1 MTKISHTYALCQ
13 LTDDFIYGRWE
24 RLNRIRVLPTHEY
37 NFDDSSRKII
47 DILVALSP
55 CELLKPDWAPP
66 LIITSSAYVEI
77 SFRYC
82 ATLLL
87 NALSD
92 LSCGQLSRAES
103 HVKLFCISFGDFLE
117 LNSDFSFAST
127 SFRRLEACSVLTH
140 CLRKFRISQTL
151 SSQGLLPRKMTVVLG
166 MHRSGTSAL
175 SGMLA
180 QAGLCGPKD
189 SLGSTYSNMLGYWE
203 SEALVTSSDLFISS
217 NQSHWS
223 QLYRWAPDWWI
234 SSSALNWVESYLDD
248 LINTYECCDHI
259 VLKDPRLCFLL
270 EAMTPCLLNPLI
282 EVDFLLILRSPV
294 EVISSLCKAEEIYPR
309 DALNLWIGSVL
320 QSEYLSRF
328 YPRRIFT
335 YLNLIE
341 APGSVLNSC
350 CSLWGMNPSEF
361 NDDKAKEFIQSDLY
375 RQKDF
380 TLRSE
385 FKSMHPDLESLLLL
399 AEEIYIYIQDP
410 NRNFSSCSNFFE
422 RRWLECMAAS

>member
-24 RLNRIRVLPTHEY
+24 RLNRIRVLPTYEY

-180 QAGLCGPKD
+180 QAGLSGPKD
-189 SLGSTYSNMLGYWE
+189 SLGSTDSNMFGYWE

-248 LINTYECCDHI
+248 LINTFECCDHI

-294 EVISSLCKAEEIYPR
+294 EVISSLCKAEDICPR

-335 YLNLIE
+335 YLNLLE
-341 APGSVLNSC
+341 APGIVFNSC
-350 CSLWGMNPSEF
+350 CSLWGLNPSEF
-361 NDDKAKEFIQSDLY
+361 NKDKAMEFIRSDLY
-375 RQKDF
+375 RQKSF
-380 TLRSE
+380 SLRSE

-399 AEEIYIYIQDP
+399 AEEIYVYTQDS
-410 NRNFSSCSNFFE
+410 NRDFSYCSEFFR
-422 RRWLECMAAS
+422 RRWLECMASS